1 MSNFDPFLNTAETL
15 AHFQSTG
22 TFPDD
27 RERLNKWAKLP
38 LMAGAA
44 VFKSL
49 AGMLSRPVA
58 LVVLRPLSS
67 LRTSSD
73 VMAEN
78 LNFW

>member
-58 LVVLRPLSS
+58 LIGCFEATELLKICIAIGLVFS
-67 LRTSSD
+67 
-73 VMAEN
+73 
-78 LNFW
+78 